1 MFDTWHI
8 RTSLEL
14 EYARRIMTRSF
25 PPSYTVLQ
33 LTKDT
38 LASFRLSSRPPQ
50 YNFKAPGS
58 LSAGVF
64 GTSYSTPTLHVIGKT
79 DIIVVEERS
88 KILLDLSQNK
98 TLEEHGGGQLVP
110 LCIVTC
116 F

>member
-1 MFDTWHI
+1 MRAHISLINTDAHI
-8 RTSLEL
+8 R
-14 EYARRIMTRSF
+14 RRKFCVSV
-25 PPSYTVLQ
+25 SG
-33 LTKDT
+33 
-38 LASFRLSSRPPQ
+38 
-50 YNFKAPGS
+50 FKAPGS

-98 TLEEHGGGQLVP
+98 TLEEHEGGQLVP
-110 LCIVTC
+110 LCVVTC